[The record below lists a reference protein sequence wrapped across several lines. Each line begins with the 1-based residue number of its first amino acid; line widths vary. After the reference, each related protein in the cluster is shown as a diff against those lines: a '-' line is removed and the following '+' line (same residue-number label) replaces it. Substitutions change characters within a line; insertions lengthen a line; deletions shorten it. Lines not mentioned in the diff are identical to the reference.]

1 MRRFA
6 TAAGTALVALLVAVA
21 ASGAPPQ
28 GTQNNDTFRD
38 SYGTHGVRNVWAT
51 TDQVSCYAP
60 EVPYATALGEDDGY
74 PGGGETPCPG
84 ATTGEQTFGFDTQDV
99 KTTAQDA
106 KLVKDKSES
115 DIRVDPNNPQHL
127 IGQSKWFVSAEGYNH
142 LLGFYESWDGG
153 QTWPVQGHVPGY
165 EGWTDNTDPVGAFDP
180 WGNFYSLVLPYV
192 FVYDKSGVHVYNNG
206 SKQANP
212 TVPPEAIS
220 VAVHPATPTPG
231 VPRVRDWITTH
242 TSAGVT
248 KPDYVFTAKNANTN
262 TPDKQWIAIDTNAT
276 LPNGHPNP
284 HYGRVYA
291 MFTDF
296 ILNPSR
302 ILVSYADAHP
312 DGTHTDWSAPQELP
326 TIQGHPWDTY
336 MLPHVAPDGTVYTTI
351 TNNPISKGYLNNDIY
366 LLWSTDGGVTWQG
379 PKPVV
384 SGVQTPTYQNT
395 TFTEGIVNSFGLGT
409 KAVGN
414 HYPLYVAYENEDP
427 DGFSRVYVTGS
438 LDGGDH
444 WLTPVQ
450 VNDGP
455 ATAEALQPV
464 VAAAPNGTVAV
475 GFYDRRLAC
484 PGPGASGVQF
494 DPLAPAGKTNFCVNT
509 AIQFYRADLTPIG
522 NNIRLSKDTWDPQ
535 LNAPK
540 RFCVCGSD
548 TFIGDYFGLD
558 FGGGY
563 AYTTSIST
571 YDDGHN
577 PLHYQQQVVARV
589 ALP

>member
-1 MRRFA
+1 MRRFMA
-6 TAAGTALVALLVAVA
+6 VVGCALVGLLVAVA

-28 GTQNNDTFRD
+28 GTQSDSAFEA
-38 SYGTHGVRNVWAT
+38 SYGVNGVRNVWAT
-51 TDQVSCYAP
+51 TGPVSCYAP
-60 EVPYATALGEDDGY
+60 EVLYNTTLQPSDGY

-84 ATTGEQTFGFDTQDV
+84 ATTGEQTSGFATQDV
-99 KTTAQDA
+99 ANPAQ
-106 KLVKDKSES
+106 LVKDKSES
-115 DIRVDPNNPQHL
+115 DIRVDPNNSQHL

-142 LLGFYESWDGG
+142 LIGFYESWDGG

-180 WGNFYSLVLPYV
+180 WGNFYSLLLPYV
-192 FVYDKSGVHVYNNG
+192 FVYDKSGAHVYNNG

-212 TVPPEAIS
+212 TVPPEAIA
-220 VAVHPATPTPG
+220 VAVHPAKPTG
-231 VPRVRDWITTH
+231 QQTASDWITTH
-242 TSAGVT
+242 NGT
-248 KPDYVFTAKNANTN
+248 PDYVWTAKNANTS
-262 TPDKQWIAIDTNAT
+262 TPDKQWITIDDNPAS
-276 LPNGHPNP
+276 P

-291 MFTDF
+291 MWTDF

-302 ILVSYADAHP
+302 ILVSYADARSN
-312 DGTHTDWSAPQELP
+312 GTHTDWSTPQELP
-326 TIQGHPWDTY
+326 TIEGHPWDTY

-351 TNNPISKGYLNNDIY
+351 TNNPIAKGYLNNDIY
-366 LLWSTDGGVTWQG
+366 LLWSTDGGVSWQG
-379 PKPVV
+379 PKPVI

-395 TFTEGIVNSFGLGT
+395 TFTEGIVNSFGIGT
-409 KAVGN
+409 RAVNN
-414 HYPLYVAYENEDP
+414 HWPLYVAYENEDP

-438 LDGGDH
+438 LDGGAH
-444 WLTPVQ
+444 WSTPIQ

-455 ATAEALQPV
+455 TTAEALQPV

-509 AIQFYRADLTPIG
+509 AIQFYKADLTRIG

-540 RFCVCGSD
+540 RFCVCGSA
-548 TFIGDYFGLD
+548 TFLGDYFGLD

-571 YDDGHN
+571 YDEGHN
-577 PLHYQQQVVARV
+577 PSHYQQQVVARV